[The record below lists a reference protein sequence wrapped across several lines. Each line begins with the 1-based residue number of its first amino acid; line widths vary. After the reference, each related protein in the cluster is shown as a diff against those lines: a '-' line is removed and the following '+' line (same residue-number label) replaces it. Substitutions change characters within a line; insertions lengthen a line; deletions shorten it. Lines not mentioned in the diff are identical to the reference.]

1 MLLSDHGRLGGR
13 RRTAGRLFALA
24 AVAALAACTVQPVY
38 GPGPSGMPSAPAIL
52 SRIAIDP
59 AGDRVGQVVRDKLIF
74 ALTGGGRGG
83 DPLYQMH
90 LTTTVSEAGLG
101 LNHIDSAPTYAVT
114 VTVTYEVSKIG
125 SNQILIRSTSHGT
138 ASFDRVNQ
146 AFANV
151 RAEID
156 AQDRAA
162 TVAADDIRIR
172 LAAAA
177 ARTL

>member
-1 MLLSDHGRLGGR
+1 MLSSDLGRLGGR
-13 RRTAGRLFALA
+13 RRTAGRIVILLA
-24 AVAALAACTVQPVY
+24 AAALGACTVQPVY
-38 GPGPSGMPSAPAIL
+38 GPGPSGTPSAPAIL
-52 SRIAIDP
+52 SHIVIDAP
-59 AGDRVGQVVRDKLIF
+59 SDRVGQVVRDKLIF
-74 ALTGGGRGG
+74 GLTGGGRGG

-90 LTTTVSEAGLG
+90 LTTSVSETGLG

-125 SNQILIRSTSHGT
+125 SNQILIRNTSHGT
-138 ASFDRVNQ
+138 ASYDRVNQ

-162 TVAADDIRIR
+162 AVAAEDIRIR
-172 LAAAA
+172 LAAVA